1 MVSLSKKYSFNS
13 FYSYY
18 WHYFGLLNIGII
30 IGLSWTNFLWVIDNL
45 YIFLRVKNEQ
55 KQFLLIWIYFTELTF
70 YWHSFFEKTFS
81 QISNLTIC
89 QVQRL
94 RVIEDF
100 GFKRPINSIT
110 LDLLMSVNSWI
121 QGFSCFPRDR
131 IFAEFL
137 PAANLIETLLIPR
150 LKTSIF

>member
-1 MVSLSKKYSFNS
+1 MLSLSKKYSFYS
-13 FYSYY
+13 FYSFYC
-18 WHYFGLLNIGII
+18 HYFGLLNIAII
-30 IGLSWTNFLWVIDNL
+30 ISLSWTNFLWVIDNL
-45 YIFLRVKNEQ
+45 YIFLRVKNER

-70 YWHSFFEKTFS
+70 YWHSFFEKLFPKFL
-81 QISNLTIC
+81 IWRYGH
-89 QVQRL
+89 VQRL

-100 GFKRPINSIT
+100 GFKRPINSIS

-131 IFAEFL
+131 IFAEFF